1 MSFPYKRNLR
11 EKNLQQGKAIDN
23 DVDWSNR
30 GTDFRN
36 MFATRM
42 KDTNKTYTEQ
52 SPGRFSNDQVMD
64 FLNTS
69 QVLTDGIPDF
79 ADPNKQIS
87 AEEFLPKYMN
97 SVFVPEEDKANSQNT
112 LNYIQQDA
120 NSDLANNNG
129 YAGSEGVKPT

>member
-1 MSFPYKRNLR
+1 MAFPEKRNLR

-30 GTDFRN
+30 GTDFKN

-42 KDTNKTYTEQ
+42 KDTNKSYVEQ
-52 SPGRFSNDQVMD
+52 TPGRFTNDDAID
-64 FLNTS
+64 FINTS
-69 QVLTDGIPDF
+69 QILTDGIPDF
-79 ADPNKQIS
+79 ADDNKQIS
-87 AEEFLPKYMN
+87 AQEFLPKYMA
-97 SVFVPEEDKANSQNT
+97 SVFISEEDKANSQNT

-120 NSDLANNNG
+120 NSNLANNNG

>member
-1 MSFPYKRNLR
+1 MAFPNKRNLR

-23 DVDWSNR
+23 DIDWSNR
-30 GTDFRN
+30 STDFKN

-42 KDTNKTYTEQ
+42 KDTNKTYVDQ
-52 SPGRFSNDQVMD
+52 SPGRFTNEEAND

-79 ADPNKQIS
+79 ADENKQIS
-87 AEEFLPKYMN
+87 AEEFLPKYMA
-97 SVFVPEEDKANSQNT
+97 SVFIAEEDKANSQNT
-112 LNYIQQDA
+112 LGYIQQDA

>member
-1 MSFPYKRNLR
+1 MAFPEKRNLR

-30 GTDFRN
+30 GTDFKN

-42 KDTNKTYTEQ
+42 KDTNKSYVEQ
-52 SPGRFSNDQVMD
+52 TPGRFTNEDANAFYQ
-64 FLNTS
+64 TS
-69 QVLTDGIPDF
+69 QVLTDGLPNFVDE
-79 ADPNKQIS
+79 NKQIS
-87 AEEFLPKYMN
+87 AEAFLPKYMA

-120 NSDLANNNG
+120 NSNLANNNG

>member
-1 MSFPYKRNLR
+1 MAFPNKRNLR

-30 GTDFRN
+30 GTDFKS

-42 KDTNKTYTEQ
+42 KDTNKSYVDEN
-52 SPGRFSNDQVMD
+52 PGRFTNDQVND

-79 ADPNKQIS
+79 ADENKQIS

-97 SVFVPEEDKANSQNT
+97 SVFIAEEDKANSQNT
-112 LNYIQQDA
+112 LGYIQQDA
-120 NSDLANNNG
+120 NSDLSNNNV

>member
-1 MSFPYKRNLR
+1 MAFPNKRNLR

-30 GTDFRN
+30 GTDFKN

-42 KDTNKTYTEQ
+42 KDTNKSYVDEN
-52 SPGRFSNDQVMD
+52 PGRFTNDQVND

-79 ADPNKQIS
+79 ADENKQIS
-87 AEEFLPKYMN
+87 AEEFLPKYMA
-97 SVFVPEEDKANSQNT
+97 SVFIAEEDKANSQNT
-112 LNYIQQDA
+112 R
-120 NSDLANNNG
+120 G
-129 YAGSEGVKPT
+129 

>member
-1 MSFPYKRNLR
+1 MAFPNRRILR

-23 DVDWSNR
+23 DVDWSGR

-42 KDTNKTYTEQ
+42 KDTNKTYVDQ
-52 SPGRFSNDQVMD
+52 SPGRFTNEEAND

-79 ADPNKQIS
+79 ADENKQNN
-87 AEEFLPKYMN
+87 AEEFVPKYIN
-97 SVFVPEEDKANSQNT
+97 SVFIPEEDKANSQNT
-112 LNYIQQDA
+112 LGYIQQDA

>member
-30 GTDFRN
+30 GTDFTN

-42 KDTNKTYTEQ
+42 KDTNKRYTEQ
-52 SPGRFSNDQVMD
+52 SPGEFTNEAAIN
-64 FLNTS
+64 FINTS
-69 QVLTDGIPDF
+69 QILTDGIPDF
-79 ADPNKQIS
+79 ADDNKQIS
-87 AEEFLPKYMN
+87 AQEFLPKYMA
-97 SVFVPEEDKANSQNT
+97 SVFIAEEDKANSQNT

-120 NSDLANNNG
+120 NSNLANNNG

>member
-1 MSFPYKRNLR
+1 MAFPEKRNLR

-30 GTDFRN
+30 GTDFKN

-42 KDTNKTYTEQ
+42 KDTNKSYVEQ
-52 SPGRFSNDQVMD
+52 TPGRFTNDDAID
-64 FLNTS
+64 FINTS
-69 QVLTDGIPDF
+69 QILTDGIPDF
-79 ADPNKQIS
+79 ADDNKQIS
-87 AEEFLPKYMN
+87 AQEFLPKFMA
-97 SVFVPEEDKANSQNT
+97 SVFISEEDKANSQNT

-120 NSDLANNNG
+120 NSNLANNNG

>member
-1 MSFPYKRNLR
+1 MAFPERRNLR

-23 DVDWSNR
+23 DIDWSNR
-30 GTDFRN
+30 STDFKN

-42 KDTNKTYTEQ
+42 KDTNKSYVDEN
-52 SPGRFSNDQVMD
+52 PGRFTNDQVND

-79 ADPNKQIS
+79 ADDNKQIS
-87 AEEFLPKYMN
+87 AEEFLPKYMA
-97 SVFVPEEDKANSQNT
+97 SVFIAEEDKANSQNT
-112 LNYIQQDA
+112 LGYIQQDA

>member
-1 MSFPYKRNLR
+1 MAFPYKRNLR

-23 DVDWSNR
+23 DIDWSNR
-30 GTDFRN
+30 STDFKN

-42 KDTNKTYTEQ
+42 KHTNKSYRDQ
-52 SPGRFSNDQVMD
+52 SPGRFTNEEAND
-64 FLNTS
+64 FLSTS

-79 ADPNKQIS
+79 ADENKQIN
-87 AEEFLPKYMN
+87 AQEFLPKYIN
-97 SVFVPEEDKANSQNT
+97 SVFVPEEEKANSQNT
-112 LNYIQQDA
+112 LGYIQQDA

>member
-30 GTDFRN
+30 GTDFTN

-42 KDTNKTYTEQ
+42 KDTNKGYTEQ
-52 SPGRFSNDQVMD
+52 SPGEFTNEAAVD
-64 FLNTS
+64 FINTS
-69 QVLTDGIPDF
+69 KILTDGIPDF
-79 ADPNKQIS
+79 ADDNKQIS
-87 AEEFLPKYMN
+87 AQEFLPKYMA
-97 SVFVPEEDKANSQNT
+97 SVFIPEEDKANSQNT
-112 LNYIQQDA
+112 LGYIQQDA
-120 NSDLANNNG
+120 NSNLANNNG

>member
-1 MSFPYKRNLR
+1 MSFPNKRNLR

-30 GTDFRN
+30 GTDFKN
-36 MFATRM
+36 MFVTRM
-42 KDTNKTYTEQ
+42 KDTNKSYVDEN
-52 SPGRFSNDQVMD
+52 PGRFTNDQVND

-79 ADPNKQIS
+79 ADENKQIS

-97 SVFVPEEDKANSQNT
+97 SVFIAEEDKANSQNT
-112 LNYIQQDA
+112 LGYIQQDA

>member
-1 MSFPYKRNLR
+1 MSFPEKRNLR

-30 GTDFRN
+30 GTDFKN

-42 KDTNKTYTEQ
+42 KDTNKSYVEQ
-52 SPGRFSNDQVMD
+52 TPGRFTNDDAID
-64 FLNTS
+64 FINTS
-69 QVLTDGIPDF
+69 QILTDGIPDF
-79 ADPNKQIS
+79 ADDNKQIS
-87 AEEFLPKYMN
+87 AQEFLPKYMA
-97 SVFVPEEDKANSQNT
+97 SVFISEEDKANSQNT

-120 NSDLANNNG
+120 NSNLANNNG